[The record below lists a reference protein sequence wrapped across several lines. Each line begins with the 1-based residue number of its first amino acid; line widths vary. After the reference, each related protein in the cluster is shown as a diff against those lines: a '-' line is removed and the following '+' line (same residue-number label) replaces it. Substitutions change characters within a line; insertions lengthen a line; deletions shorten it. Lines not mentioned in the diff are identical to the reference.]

1 MNGTSGQGKE
11 FRLGYSLFSRYEV
24 HSLEMGKTWK
34 RRDLRLGWEFQILN
48 NSRDFIGA
56 GNRIRTGDPDLGKV
70 VLYQLSYSRSLM
82 YTCLFSGQRSQRSM
96 LWSAIVVNNPWQQL
110 RDAGIPFL

>member
-1 MNGTSGQGKE
+1 
-11 FRLGYSLFSRYEV
+11 
-24 HSLEMGKTWK
+24 MGKTWE
-34 RRDLRLGWEFQILN
+34 RRDLCLGWEFQILY
-48 NSRDFIGA
+48 NSREFIGA

-110 RDAGIPFL
+110 LGAVIPFLWGGEDVNPSTGSSCAIH

>member
-1 MNGTSGQGKE
+1 MNGTTGQGKE

-24 HSLEMGKTWK
+24 HSIEMGKTRE
-34 RRDLRLGWEFQILN
+34 RRDLCLGWEFQILY
-48 NSRDFIGA
+48 NSREFIGA

-82 YTCLFSGQRSQRSM
+82 YGCLFSGQRSQRSM
-96 LWSAIVVNNPWQQL
+96 LRSAIVVNNPWIRL
-110 RDAGIPFL
+110 KG